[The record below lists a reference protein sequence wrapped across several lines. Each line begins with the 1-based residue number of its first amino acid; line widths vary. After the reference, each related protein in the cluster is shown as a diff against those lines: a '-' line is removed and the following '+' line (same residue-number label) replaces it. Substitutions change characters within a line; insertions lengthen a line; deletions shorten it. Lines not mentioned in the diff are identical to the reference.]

1 MALKHNTSIFKYLI
15 ARDAKPQQGLYT
27 WEWAAMIYLIATTV
41 YTALCYKQLSDPTH
55 MLLLRAKIL
64 TVTIALWGLYRI
76 YPAPFTILFRATAQL
91 FFLSWWY
98 PDTYQLNN
106 IRPNLDHIFAEIEQD
121 TFHCQ
126 PAHLF
131 SNIIDNPVFS
141 EIMYLAYA
149 VYFPVIAITALYYF
163 FYRKQHFNKTLTIIL
178 AAFFIYYVIF
188 IFIPVTGPQYY
199 YLAIGEEKLTNAIFP
214 NLNDYFHTHQQRMT
228 APGYQGFF
236 YHIVEAA
243 HQTGEKPTAAFPS
256 SHIGI
261 TTILTI
267 LAFNTKNKPLIYIV
281 TISLIL
287 MTFATVY
294 IKAHYAIDVIAGYIS
309 AIIIYIILQQTLK
322 IKT

>member
-1 MALKHNTSIFKYLI
+1 
-15 ARDAKPQQGLYT
+15 
-27 WEWAAMIYLIATTV
+27 
-41 YTALCYKQLSDPTH
+41 
-55 MLLLRAKIL
+55 
-64 TVTIALWGLYRI
+64 
-76 YPAPFTILFRATAQL
+76 
-91 FFLSWWY
+91 
-98 PDTYQLNN
+98 
-106 IRPNLDHIFAEIEQD
+106 
-121 TFHCQ
+121 
-126 PAHLF
+126 
-131 SNIIDNPVFS
+131 
-141 EIMYLAYA
+141 
-149 VYFPVIAITALYYF
+149 
-163 FYRKQHFNKTLTIIL
+163 
-178 AAFFIYYVIF
+178 
-188 IFIPVTGPQYY
+188 
-199 YLAIGEEKLTNAIFP
+199 
-214 NLNDYFHTHQQRMT
+214 MT